1 MADWIKVEVSTS
13 QKIEVFLIA
22 EILDLDADSVIGKL
36 LKLWCW
42 ADANTIDGHARSVT
56 KKILDRVV
64 SCDGFANAL
73 LDDRVNWLKEMPNGE
88 LFFPNFDRHNGSGA
102 KKRALG
108 AARKAKQRDNEE
120 EEKVSRTQRD
130 KSVTREEKRREEI
143 KETDPPVVP
152 REKKQVFD
160 YPPQLNAQA
169 WEEWNLYRRD
179 MKYKKYQP
187 TPRSEGAAINKLLE
201 LSGGNQQKQLAI
213 IQQSM
218 ANGWVG
224 LFELKGGQHEASRR
238 SGSGSDYKGRA
249 AEAVRE
255 ATDRLSKEL
264 GLEEGDFLLEENDRD
279 VYRQMDEQERS
290 GPIITLD
297 PGDWQTHQ

>member
-120 EEKVSRTQRD
+120 EEKMSRTQRD

-152 REKKQVFD
+152 RVKKATQMPKGFAPSD
-160 YPPQLNAQA
+160 KHQ
-169 WEEWNLYRRD
+169 
-179 MKYKKYQP
+179 
-187 TPRSEGAAINKLLE
+187 
-201 LSGGNQQKQLAI
+201 QLAVDLGTDLNSEFLAFTDFHVSKGSVFKDWDAALNTWLRNARKFG
-213 IQQSM
+213 QR
-218 ANGWVG
+218 NTNVG
-224 LFELKGGQHEASRR
+224 R
-238 SGSGSDYKGRA
+238 STGVVTSTGDYNSIPDGFRGS
-249 AEAVRE
+249 
-255 ATDRLSKEL
+255 
-264 GLEEGDFLLEENDRD
+264 
-279 VYRQMDEQERS
+279 
-290 GPIITLD
+290 
-297 PGDWQTHQ
+297 